1 MGKEFVTFK
10 RALAEDVEKMKLN
23 VTRNSLLV
31 RMLAIFLLA
40 IVPLYIIGFSL
51 YSAGAEQL
59 ITETLN
65 AKCAQIEFYIQSMQS
80 ELTRLGYL
88 SISSVN
94 GSTIGMLV
102 NRYPYLNDYA
112 RSVQVNALRDDLRA
126 IRMSSQY
133 ADTVTAYLFPIERTL
148 NDYLGYEMLDEEQR
162 RLAVQL
168 SDTRGLMSCQ
178 NQTPYIVSALR
189 DSNFYPIYLVAVRLN
204 SRMFAED
211 LKRLDGAA
219 GARSALV
226 WRGSQAVAVSDQNAS
241 VLWQLAGAQTDRQKS
256 DRCRVQKMNLGGT
269 DYRVVY
275 ADAPSMDLR
284 LYNFI
289 PEGEL
294 HAAAG
299 RYKGY
304 IFGFILAT
312 LALLCVLLPSMV
324 SMVHRP
330 LHRMM
335 DAFEKV
341 ENGDMTVRIAH
352 HRKDEFRQVYQ
363 GFNQMVQN
371 LDQYINR
378 ALKQEILLR
387 RAEVLQLQSQI
398 NPHFLYNSYFMLHRM
413 IKQQDWERA
422 GRFSRYMGE
431 YFRYITRS
439 AQQTLPLSRE
449 VEHARIYAEIQG
461 MRFDGRIRVEFG
473 DLPEQLKEMN
483 VPKLILQPILEN
495 AFEHGMREKI
505 ADGLVRVQFEME
517 GFGCRIQVEDNGEEL
532 TDERLEALR
541 ASLDAPEGEM
551 TALRNIHRRLN
562 IVLPQ
567 CGGIHLSRSPLGG
580 LQVTLVI
587 QDVPEGERSDEL
599 DDR

>member
-1 MGKEFVTFK
+1 M
-10 RALAEDVEKMKLN
+10 
-23 VTRNSLLV
+23 
-31 RMLAIFLLA
+31 
-40 IVPLYIIGFSL
+40 
-51 YSAGAEQL
+51 
-59 ITETLN
+59 
-65 AKCAQIEFYIQSMQS
+65 
-80 ELTRLGYL
+80 
-88 SISSVN
+88 
-94 GSTIGMLV
+94 
-102 NRYPYLNDYA
+102 
-112 RSVQVNALRDDLRA
+112 
-126 IRMSSQY
+126 
-133 ADTVTAYLFPIERTL
+133 
-148 NDYLGYEMLDEEQR
+148 
-162 RLAVQL
+162 
-168 SDTRGLMSCQ
+168 
-178 NQTPYIVSALR
+178 
-189 DSNFYPIYLVAVRLN
+189 
-204 SRMFAED
+204 
-211 LKRLDGAA
+211 
-219 GARSALV
+219 
-226 WRGSQAVAVSDQNAS
+226 
-241 VLWQLAGAQTDRQKS
+241 
-256 DRCRVQKMNLGGT
+256 
-269 DYRVVY
+269 
-275 ADAPSMDLR
+275 
-284 LYNFI
+284 
-289 PEGEL
+289 
-294 HAAAG
+294 
-299 RYKGY
+299 
-304 IFGFILAT
+304 
-312 LALLCVLLPSMV
+312 
-324 SMVHRP
+324 
-330 LHRMM
+330 
-335 DAFEKV
+335 
-341 ENGDMTVRIAH
+341 
-352 HRKDEFRQVYQ
+352 
-363 GFNQMVQN
+363 
-371 LDQYINR
+371 
-378 ALKQEILLR
+378 
-387 RAEVLQLQSQI
+387 LQLQSQI